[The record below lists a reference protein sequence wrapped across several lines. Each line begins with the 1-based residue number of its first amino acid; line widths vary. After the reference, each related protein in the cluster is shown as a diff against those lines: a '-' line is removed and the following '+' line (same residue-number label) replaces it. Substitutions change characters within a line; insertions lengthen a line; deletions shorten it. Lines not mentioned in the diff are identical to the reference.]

1 MRIELAGG
9 DFDAVPVLL
18 VILAIGLV
26 AWLVWPQ
33 IAKFRA
39 GSPAERAFT
48 VRFTAFTW
56 LIAFLFA
63 AAFIFLPNKGR
74 ILMMLPIFL
83 VAVSLAKW
91 WKNSRARL
99 RREAQLDT
107 NFGRA
112 RRVN

>member
-1 MRIELAGG
+1 MHFLLA
-9 DFDAVPVLL
+9 
-18 VILAIGLV
+18 ILAIAFVG
-26 AWLVWPQ
+26 WLVWPQ

-39 GSPAERAFT
+39 GSAAERAFT
-48 VRFTAFTW
+48 IRFTAFTW
-56 LIAFLFA
+56 LIGLLFV

-74 ILMMLPIFL
+74 VIMMLPVFL

-107 NFGRA
+107 NFERA

>member
-1 MRIELAGG
+1 MFFLA
-9 DFDAVPVLL
+9 A
-18 VILAIGLV
+18 LAIALA
-26 AWLVWPQ
+26 AWVLWPQ
-33 IAKFRA
+33 IVKFRA
-39 GSPAERAFT
+39 GSAAERAFT

-56 LIAFLFA
+56 LIGFLFV

-74 ILMMLPIFL
+74 IIMMLPVFL

-99 RREAQLDT
+99 RREAELDT
-107 NFGRA
+107 AFERA